1 MFKCLIDRRIA
12 EVFALVLYR
21 ILKMASS
28 FQIDP
33 SVSDLTQM
41 EFRDLLQPA
50 FVVEKKNSNLY
61 GNAGNGKTHLVQEIG
76 LEACKQN
83 KVVRFLDR
91 QSNEPVFNVSLNSS
105 HSLLVTVL
113 TNYYD

>member
-50 FVVEKKNSNLY
+50 FVFEKKNSNLY

>member
-1 MFKCLIDRRIA
+1 MFQCLIDRRIA

-61 GNAGNGKTHLVQEIG
+61 GNAGNGKTPLVQAIG
-76 LEACKQN
+76 LKRAN
-83 KVVRFLDR
+83 RTRWF
-91 QSNEPVFNVSLNSS
+91 VSSEQLRW
-105 HSLLVTVL
+105 
-113 TNYYD
+113 